1 VPADKAAPA
10 KKWLQGFGI
19 GSNAASVASSG
30 VSHTTLGD
38 ILFKVEA
45 DDSTSQSAVYI
56 TSKWDSDMNVN
67 SSKLS
72 CAIQSGQGGGQG
84 GGERSYGSGSGAGN
98 KSDTLNSASWKISE
112 HVAQVAYKKYE
123 AELNSACNIYS
134 PEELAI
140 MIYRYMDSNV
150 TYPKFG
156 KVPCGRG
163 FQSWHSIMASLG
175 CDVLNMCDIDH
186 EYCDKFVDRL
196 DKTIAPLISK
206 DRYSYS
212 VPAWTFSNRGGNVF
226 SFGVEPRFL
235 LFVRAVISNNPA
247 VSQTSIQGIFDHF
260 VRQTVRHRIPATL
273 FPYCTLFTGL
283 PDSESLGL
291 SLAKVDDD
299 EMYKSKPATLLRALP
314 CNSVKEMSNASISG
328 VLHGEMV
335 EDIAHLNKFKRV
347 ATMLNV
353 SLDELHLEDLTTPHL
368 PSYSWIFCESV
379 YKSSDGDQSQFD
391 AAQSPFHKIAV
402 YIDSKRNRVFRYAS
416 SETFCRQDDVL
427 SVTDLPARGQED
439 FCSPS
444 RCEEF
449 PSIVD
454 ALAPTM
460 NAFTRFAPIYNRPG
474 TLIYLPNIGYL
485 VLAKWPLQRVHT
497 AKAIE
502 YPLWLSG
509 HWFDPR
515 TMTYMAQMEG
525 LDVEEDASYIRHL
538 QLGPLHDRVQ
548 SSQTSASE
556 AVLHLPLYD
565 TDKDSDQDQC
575 DSDDMICSQDPQKI
589 LHFFKNTAE
598 MALSLSSW
606 SVQKHMVPVGS
617 VLYLDPMHPAMP
629 DDIIKHL
636 RFKKHTASGEITLA
650 PNVKKVRG
658 ADLATFNSSCLNHN
672 SFYPAVECMLLY
684 EMPEPIVP
692 HNECCDVEFQLWV
705 GVRQLLLSS
714 TKAKYVTRYVTVPT
728 KMIIAQA
735 KLKQAGISLAI
746 FNSCV

>member
-1 VPADKAAPA
+1 
-10 KKWLQGFGI
+10 
-19 GSNAASVASSG
+19 
-30 VSHTTLGD
+30 
-38 ILFKVEA
+38 
-45 DDSTSQSAVYI
+45 
-56 TSKWDSDMNVN
+56 MNVN

-72 CAIQSGQGGGQG
+72 CAIQSGQGGGNG
-84 GGERSYGSGSGAGN
+84 GGERSYGGGGGGGN
-98 KSDTLNSASWKISE
+98 KSDTLSSASWKISE
-112 HVAQVAYKKYE
+112 HVAQVVYKKYE

-163 FQSWHSIMASLG
+163 FQSWHSVMASLG
-175 CDVLNMCDIDH
+175 CDVVNMCEIDH
-186 EYCDKFVDRL
+186 EHCDKFVDGL
-196 DKTIAPLISK
+196 DKAIAPLISK

-212 VPAWTFSNRGGNVF
+212 VPAWTFSNRGGNIF

-235 LFVRAVISNNPA
+235 LLVRAVIGNNPA

-314 CNSVKEMSNASISG
+314 CNSVKEMSNTSISG

-347 ATMLNV
+347 CTMLNV
-353 SLDELHLEDLTTPHL
+353 SLDELHLEDLTIPHL

-391 AAQSPFHKIAV
+391 AAKSPYHKIAV
-402 YIDSKRNRVFRYAS
+402 YIDSKRNRVFRYGS
-416 SETFCRQDDVL
+416 SETFSRQDDALYVNN
-427 SVTDLPARGQED
+427 LPARGQED

-454 ALAPTM
+454 ALAPAM
-460 NAFTRFAPIYNRPG
+460 NSFTRFAPIYNRPG

-502 YPLWLSG
+502 YPPWMNG

-515 TMTYMAQMEG
+515 TMTYMAQTEG

-538 QLGPLHDRVQ
+538 VQ
-548 SSQTSASE
+548 SSKTSASE
-556 AVLHLPLYD
+556 AAAHLPLYD
-565 TDKDSDQDQC
+565 TDKDGDQDQG
-575 DSDDMICSQDPQKI
+575 DSDMVCSQDPQKI
-589 LHFFKNTAE
+589 LHFFTNTAE
-598 MALSLSSW
+598 MALSLSSR
-606 SVQKHMVPVGS
+606 SAQKHMVAVGS

-629 DDIIKHL
+629 DDIIKNL
-636 RFKKHTASGEITLA
+636 RFKKQAGSAEITLA

-684 EMPEPIVP
+684 EMPECIVS
-692 HNECCDVEFQLWV
+692 HNEFCDVEFQVWV

-714 TKAKYVTRYVTVPT
+714 AKAKYVTRYLTVPT
-728 KMIIAQA
+728 KMIIAQP
-735 KLKQAGISLAI
+735 KLSQAGISLAI